1 MKQALLWM
9 FVCLTLSRVLSAQ
22 AEPAQRTV
30 TPRQYG
36 ADVPSPRHL
45 LGIRAV

>member
-9 FVCLTLSRVLSAQ
+9 YVCLTLSQLLSAQ
-22 AEPAQRTV
+22 AEPAQRYRDA
-30 TPRQYG
+30 RQYG
-36 ADVPSPRHL
+36 TDVPSPRHL